1 MVTNQA
7 TKATD
12 PLALLTEDI
21 VSMSEAAK
29 LFPGGVSVASIY
41 RWADRGVKGVCL
53 ETVRY
58 GSKRQTSV
66 QAVHRF
72 LKRTQ

>member
-1 MVTNQA
+1 MVTTQA
-7 TKATD
+7 TTTDD
-12 PLALLTEDI
+12 PLTLLTEDI
-21 VSMSEAAK
+21 VSMSDAAK

-41 RWADRGVKGVCL
+41 RWADRGVKGVKL

-72 LKRTQ
+72 LSRTQ

>member
-1 MVTNQA
+1 
-7 TKATD
+7 
-12 PLALLTEDI
+12 
-21 VSMSEAAK
+21 MSEAAK

>member
-1 MVTNQA
+1 MVTTQA
-7 TKATD
+7 SKTTD
-12 PLALLTEDI
+12 PLTLLTEDV
-21 VSMSEAAK
+21 VSMSDAAK

-41 RWADRGVKGVCL
+41 RWADRGVKGVKL
-53 ETVRY
+53 ETIRY

-72 LKRTQ
+72 LSRTQ